1 MSNVAVDAL
10 LAQGSCPSFMLADD
24 GVLLN
29 LRGANMNTGAV
40 PADMVPIR
48 ICGVRRFVASVQRR
62 RLRPINDVE
71 KHLYAGTVPKDVGE
85 LLACLSNGLSER
97 ISNVVSN
104 INDQVYE
111 FAERLVDGSAKQYR
125 EVLHV
130 LRREVIRLKRYI
142 ALQRQAMAPIA
153 GNRAVGCRRYSSNR
167 VVRALTG

>member
-1 MSNVAVDAL
+1 MQDCRIRRAAFHV
-10 LAQGSCPSFMLADD
+10 
-24 GVLLN
+24 
-29 LRGANMNTGAV
+29 NT
-40 PADMVPIR
+40 
-48 ICGVRRFVASVQRR
+48 S
-62 RLRPINDVE
+62 
-71 KHLYAGTVPKDVGE
+71 
-85 LLACLSNGLSER
+85 

-125 EVLHV
+125 EGLHV